1 MEKSMNN
8 LKKIIEKTNK
18 LIDKRTKDFETSKK
32 TLEEDIQRESEQAAV
47 LSDKAHRAILSA
59 DNETYQAAKA
69 GAKAAED
76 NEAMHREQ
84 LAFLNQRSAIDDTE
98 LQKVLDELHKGF
110 SDYEAKCQE
119 KIVTLLKEAYDISV
133 DLKSCRDD
141 ANTVIHLLMLAAGKD
156 IYAEIPEKVDTP
168 LVELGEMAAT
178 HPIYSSVTGK
188 GLPSARQRALD
199 RINGIDRTE

>member
-47 LSDKAHRAILSA
+47 LSDKAHRAIMSA
-59 DNETYQAAKA
+59 DNEAYQAAKA

-119 KIVTLLKEAYDISV
+119 KIVTLAKEMYDISV

-141 ANTVIHLLMLAAGKD
+141 ANVVIHLLMIAAGKD
-156 IYAEIPEKVDTP
+156 TYTEVSETIHTP
-168 LVELGEMAAT
+168 LVELGEVAAT

-199 RINGIDRTE
+199 RINGIDRSE